1 MMPHKCQWHDLQ
13 CDKTADCLECE
24 RFPDNEDKPNFTAEP
39 MQALREDSYGVT
51 ITVCPACH
59 EPAYEEGRCIFCG
72 QRYTEPEIPPE
83 SRPTIKGGHYAED
96 GNMVCDTCGHS
107 LFDLI
112 SHGDGPTVYINTLRC
127 VNCGATIQMI
137 HKRRCLL

>member
-13 CDKTADCLECE
+13 CDKTVDCLECE

-72 QRYTEPEIPPE
+72 QRYTEPEMPPE
-83 SRPTIKGGHYAED
+83 SRPTIKGGHYAEN
-96 GNMVCDTCGHS
+96 GEVVCDACGCA
-107 LFDLI
+107 DLQFVY
-112 SHGDGPTVYINTLRC
+112 HADGKDRYRNGYNCTK
-127 VNCGATIQMI
+127 CGAVVQMI
-137 HKRRCLL
+137 FKRR

>member
-13 CDKTADCLECE
+13 CDKAVDCLKCE

-39 MQALREDSYGVT
+39 KQALREDSYGVT

-72 QRYTEPEIPPE
+72 QPYTWPEEEPEDK
-83 SRPTIKGGHYAED
+83 PTVNGGHYAED
-96 GNMVCDTCGHS
+96 GNMVCDTCGRS

-127 VNCGATIQMI
+127 VNCGATIEI
-137 HKRRCLL
+137 VHKRMCSL